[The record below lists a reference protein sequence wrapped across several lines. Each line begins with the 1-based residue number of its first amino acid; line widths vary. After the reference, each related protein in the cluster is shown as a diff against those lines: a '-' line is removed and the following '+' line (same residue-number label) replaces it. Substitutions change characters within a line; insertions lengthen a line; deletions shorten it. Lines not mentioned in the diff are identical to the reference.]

1 MVLNMERPSVVSDGL
16 ALLLDGFNEI
26 RSDRGRGPL
35 GESDTAIIAECAD
48 DLGAAFEDDGL
59 DENWGEIALS
69 MMRGIGC
76 FGREARLVRDMT
88 DRFITSGRI
97 GRDAKWCADEVDMLI
112 VRRMWEA
119 PDWNFMDFSERDETD
134 DLVLDVCESVGVANM
149 GNDWIDCLKA
159 FIGEG
164 VAIDDFLGDVRDA
177 LAHIASLGDIPEYG
191 EARDEAVR
199 LYMASRIKPA
209 PGAALV
215 VTKIAI
221 ALSTSEFGKRLG
233 GEKSEEEWSRLLSA
247 VSAGEKGRAMLGQ
260 ECSGADMDWME
271 RVIEGSGGTADVCAV
286 AAWIEIK
293 DEMRARAGSERALEL
308 LDCAEPMD
316 LKEDGGVFTVWVD
329 DAGDVADE
337 FLGLWGGPIVAA
349 LSRILQSNVDIRVLD
364 GAMRA
369 RVR

>member
-1 MVLNMERPSVVSDGL
+1 MVLNVERAAVVSDGL
-16 ALLLDGFNEI
+16 AMLIDGFNEI
-26 RSDRGRGPL
+26 RADKGRAPL
-35 GESDTAIIAECAD
+35 NEADTAIIAECAD
-48 DLGAAFEDDGL
+48 DLGAAFEDEGL
-59 DENWGEIALS
+59 DKRWGETAMS

-76 FGREARLVRDMT
+76 FGREIRLARDMT
-88 DRFITSGRI
+88 DRFITNGRI

-134 DLVLDVCESVGVANM
+134 DLVLDVCESVGVANI

-177 LAHIASLGDIPEYG
+177 LAHMASLGEIPQCG
-191 EARDEAVR
+191 GARDEAVR
-199 LYMASRIKPA
+199 LYMASRVKPA
-209 PGAALV
+209 PGVALV
-215 VTKIAI
+215 ITKIAI
-221 ALSTSEFGKRLG
+221 ALSTSELGRRLG
-233 GEKSEEEWSRLLSA
+233 GEKSEEEWTRLLSA
-247 VSAGEKGRAMLGQ
+247 VSAGEKGRAMLGG
-260 ECSGADMDWME
+260 ECSGAEMDWME

-308 LDCAEPMD
+308 LDYANPMD
-316 LKEDGGVFTVWVD
+316 LIEDGGVFTVWVD
-329 DAGDVADE
+329 DTGDVADE
-337 FLGLWGGPIVAA
+337 FLGLWGAPIIAA

-364 GAMRA
+364 GAMR
-369 RVR
+369 VRGC